1 MEPFFKPCTTT
12 FIQRKIYMPI
22 SRNLLHLSRIKYKV
36 VGHADRGRPYSVI
49 SDSEYDDIA
58 YLSVRMKETTEGGK
72 VCERCICTVM

>member
-1 MEPFFKPCTTT
+1 MREDALDT
-12 FIQRKIYMPI
+12 
-22 SRNLLHLSRIKYKV
+22 LSL
-36 VGHADRGRPYSVI
+36 GI